1 MHKQAL
7 LYALAAMGNLGFSGL
22 RIGRDAGKTKNATTR
37 RTGRS
42 PTRAAPYGVQA
53 AEIRKWN
60 DAVDAAKHSKARKV
74 GGPAT
79 SFKEPRRTVEPARK
93 VGGATVIGNLI
104 SNYQVHSNNVMTE
117 FTGQRAKEYMRRVG
131 GRSIDGVKAEAE
143 HLHRARN
150 KHQKKVSRMIGG
162 RTLRVILQL
171 STNQQQRAE
180 TKRNQDWQMW
190 EPVENGIWQYHVHD
204 EVFPYYMFNDEA
216 GDLFEFDPAKLHNS
230 NFDDCNQAMHLYV
243 ETLTARH
250 GQGASFGR
258 AGTMEGKER
267 IEEADRAFTLFCELH
282 GHTLQE
288 TSAEDV
294 KKSMTETPRI
304 EDAGDETYALEG

>member
-1 MHKQAL
+1 MHKQAI

-22 RIGRDAGKTKNATTR
+22 RIGRDAAKTVDR
-37 RTGRS
+37 RTGK
-42 PTRAAPYGVQA
+42 PRALSAPYGAQA
-53 AEIRKWN
+53 AEIQKWN
-60 DAVDAAKHSKARKV
+60 DAVDAAKRSKNWKV
-74 GGPAT
+74 GGPVT
-79 SFKEPRRTVEPARK
+79 SFEEQRRTVEPARK
-93 VGGATVIGNLI
+93 VGGATIIGNLI
-104 SNYQVHSNNVMTE
+104 FNYQVHSNNVMTE

-204 EVFPYYMFNDEA
+204 EVFPYFMFNDEA
-216 GDLFEFDPAKLHNS
+216 GNLFEFDPAKLHFS

-243 ETLTARH
+243 ETLNARQ

-258 AGTMEGKER
+258 AGTVEAKER

-282 GHTLQE
+282 GKTLQE

-294 KKSMTETPRI
+294 KKAMTETPRI